1 MNRSPPRE
9 VPQVHGPDDPFGVSG
24 PSFTAKGNQLK
35 VIVDAQLPRAR
46 SFRDEA
52 IRYGPR

>member
-35 VIVDAQLPRAR
+35 VIVDAQPPRAR